1 MAWMTGGAVNLSNL
15 DLNLVVALRALLEER
30 NVTRAGQRIGLT
42 QPAMSAALARLRRHF
57 DDPLLSRTGSRY
69 SLTPLGAVLRD
80 RAATACEVLERTFTS
95 QATFDPASDTREFT
109 LISSDYGATVLGV
122 PLARALH
129 TEAPGVHLTFQQTS
143 PTLLDNLG
151 TLLSTVDGLLL
162 PHGVIDGFPAVEL
175 FSDQWV
181 CLVSDDHPDVGGELT
196 LAQLAELPWAV
207 YQRAYD
213 APVTR
218 QLSMLGISPN
228 VDVSVPSFHLLPMV
242 VANTRRVA
250 LVQKRLVERS
260 PTPGVRVMPS
270 PFPSVPLQE
279 AMWWHPVHAQD
290 AGHAWLRSVIKKVA
304 QGLNDASDADADHPP
319 ARVTSSSQ
327 WMCEPPL
334 TS

>member
-1 MAWMTGGAVNLSNL
+1 MNLSNL

-30 NVTRAGQRIGLT
+30 NVTRAGRRIGLT

-57 DDPLLSRTGSRY
+57 DDPLLSRTGAHY
-69 SLTPLGAVLRD
+69 SLTPLGAVLLD
-80 RAATACEVLERTFTS
+80 RAAAACDVLERVFTS
-95 QATFDPASDTREFT
+95 QAKFDPATDTREFA

-122 PLARALH
+122 PLARVLH
-129 TEAPGVHLTFQQTS
+129 DEAPGVHVTFHQTAL
-143 PTLLDNLG
+143 TLLDNLG

-181 CLVSDDHPDVGGELT
+181 CLVADDNPEVGDELA
-196 LAQLAELPWAV
+196 LDQLADLPWAV

-218 QLSMLGISPN
+218 QLSMLGISPR
-228 VDVSVPSFHLLPMV
+228 VDVSVHSFHLLPMLV
-242 VANTRRVA
+242 TGTRRVA
-250 LVQKRLVERS
+250 LVQRRLVELF
-260 PTPGVRVMPS
+260 PAPGVRVLPS

-290 AGHAWLRSVIKKVA
+290 AGHAWLREVVKKVG
-304 QGLNDASDADADHPP
+304 QSVGDARGATGKRGPGHRP
-319 ARVTSSSQ
+319 
-327 WMCEPPL
+327 
-334 TS
+334 